1 MFSMFW
7 HFFSVSLRNAV
18 KKKIILLRT
27 QFLLNLVFFLDFFL
41 DLECGLVITVF
52 LICNCFVSLVKTVFN
67 FADSKLHV
75 CFF

>member
-41 DLECGLVITVF
+41 DLECGLVILF
-52 LICNCFVSLVKTVFN
+52 S
-67 FADSKLHV
+67 
-75 CFF
+75 

>member
-18 KKKIILLRT
+18 KKKIILRT

-41 DLECGLVITVF
+41 DLECGLVI
-52 LICNCFVSLVKTVFN
+52 S
-67 FADSKLHV
+67 
-75 CFF
+75 